1 MKKFIQL
8 LLIVT
13 LVVSVTGCNKTEKE
27 KTDAERFK
35 EEYES
40 INNTTRKKDNKTIR
54 TLEIPA
60 ENPMVYKTAEEIS
73 QKMDDKETF
82 IVYFGFRD
90 CPWCRSVIEELI
102 KAGNDNSVGKIY
114 YVDVKDIRDVKE
126 IDEEGNITTSKE
138 GSDGY
143 KELLEKM
150 GNVLE
155 DYTLQKNEKETVS
168 AEEKR
173 IYAPNVVAVAN
184 GEAIKLT
191 SGESESLKDPYQKLT
206 KEMRK
211 ETYEKFECLIKCLEK
226 ENKTCQKKSC

>member
-1 MKKFIQL
+1 MKKFIRL

-13 LVVSVTGCNKTEKE
+13 LVASVTGCNKTEKE
-27 KTDAERFK
+27 ITDAERFK

-54 TLEIPA
+54 ALEIPA

-155 DYTLQKNEKETVS
+155 DYTLQKNEEETVS